1 MALRADPVVL
11 RLAEKRDG
19 NALQL
24 AAEALQDAVGTVG
37 LAVKEDGSAL
47 QFAAEALQD
56 DAETVRSASASR
68 GSDGIVSGHARP
80 KGWAPRGG

>member
-11 RLAEKRDG
+11 AEQRDG

-68 GSDGIVSGHARP
+68 GNTRSRLCCARL
-80 KGWAPRGG
+80 G